1 MDGINAIKEIHEMGE
16 LNVLLSL
23 LYIALIVIALY
34 TIGKKLIEIFGF
46 ETKTSL
52 YKKAQEQRISELE
65 EMVKKLN
72 QEIDNREDN

>member
-34 TIGKKLIEIFGF
+34 TIGKKLIEI
-46 ETKTSL
+46 
-52 YKKAQEQRISELE
+52 KKQQ
-65 EMVKKLN
+65 
-72 QEIDNREDN
+72 Q